1 MKNAVILLS
10 LVMLASGF
18 AYASK
23 YPKYDAE
30 LSKIRTVKNAQ
41 TSAINKEISDY
52 AVKIENLE
60 LNTTISASEK
70 NAKLREYN
78 AKIDELNARK
88 TRISDKYN
96 ADKQRLKILYK
107 HK

>member
-1 MKNAVILLS
+1 MKKLVILLS
-10 LVMLASGF
+10 LIVLASGV
-18 AYASK
+18 AYATK

-52 AVKIENLE
+52 AIKIENLE

-70 NAKLREYN
+70 SAKLKEYN
-78 AKIDELNARK
+78 AKINELNTRK
-88 TRISDKYN
+88 FQISEKYK
-96 ADKQRLKILYK
+96 ADKKRLQTLYK